1 MQRPVSLKIP
11 ACQLPASG
19 DRVCLLTWKTAMAPH
34 TPVHT
39 HIHTPH
45 AHTQIKVQKLPTHT
59 PTSAPTDVQ
68 PPCSEL
74 TAE

>member
-39 HIHTPH
+39 HTNKTTQTSYTH
-45 AHTQIKVQKLPTHT
+45 AHWCTH
-59 PTSAPTDVQ
+59 
-68 PPCSEL
+68 
-74 TAE
+74 

>member
-1 MQRPVSLKIP
+1 MQRPVSLEIP

-19 DRVCLLTWKTAMAPH
+19 DRVCLLTWKTAMAPR
-34 TPVHT
+34 TPVPT
-39 HIHTPH
+39 
-45 AHTQIKVQKLPTHT
+45 HTQIQVHTISAHVPTGPH
-59 PTSAPTDVQ
+59 ADVQ

>member
-39 HIHTPH
+39 HTHTKKKKYADFLHTHPSV
-45 AHTQIKVQKLPTHT
+45 HTQMCSLPAQ
-59 PTSAPTDVQ
+59 S
-68 PPCSEL
+68 
-74 TAE
+74 

>member
-39 HIHTPH
+39 H
-45 AHTQIKVQKLPTHT
+45 TQMKVHKLHTHT
-59 PTSAPTDVQ
+59 PTGAHTDVQ

>member
-39 HIHTPH
+39 HTQNSYTLTS
-45 AHTQIKVQKLPTHT
+45 AHTN
-59 PTSAPTDVQ
+59 VQ

>member
-19 DRVCLLTWKTAMAPH
+19 DRGCLLTWKTAMAPH

-39 HIHTPH
+39 QT
-45 AHTQIKVQKLPTHT
+45 HTQNSYTLT
-59 PTSAPTDVQ
+59 PTSAHIDVQ